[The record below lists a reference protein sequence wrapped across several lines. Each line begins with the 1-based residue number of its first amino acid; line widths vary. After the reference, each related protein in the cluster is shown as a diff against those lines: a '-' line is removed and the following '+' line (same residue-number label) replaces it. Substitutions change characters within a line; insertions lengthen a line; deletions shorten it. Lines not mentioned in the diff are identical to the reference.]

1 MRPNPISISTYI
13 VFDKNKHEATTKE
26 KNGKVELDVIQ
37 VSFLTFDGSSQ
48 AKQNQSI
55 EKEKPSFS
63 NQETEIMVFNSKYYF
78 RGLF

>member
-1 MRPNPISISTYI
+1 MRPNPISISTYV
-13 VFDKNKHEATTKE
+13 VFDLRKHEDTTKE
-26 KNGKVELDVIQ
+26 KNDKVDLDIIQ
-37 VSFLTFDGSSQ
+37 VSFLTFDSSSQ
-48 AKQNQSI
+48 AKQDRSI